1 MADKK
6 SKGGLTRLTMKDL
19 NAAISRGVK
28 LRESQ
33 IPSALETG
41 TKMFTA
47 SSEKTRQDVKKRREK
62 ALKELAEYKQS
73 MQFARRALR
82 NLDKNSSQQ
91 DYLDAGL
98 PLVSKDKLNSYTMSD
113 VNFAHMKN
121 EKKAKGTS
129 DYRMGGMVLSSVDNR
144 KKK

>member
-1 MADKK
+1 MAEKGAK
-6 SKGGLTRLTMKDL
+6 SNLTRLTMKDL
-19 NAAISRGVK
+19 NAAISRGID
-28 LRESQ
+28 LREKQ

-91 DYLDAGL
+91 DYLDSGL
-98 PLVSKDKLNSYTMSD
+98 PLVSKDKLDSYIMSD
-113 VNFAHMKN
+113 VNFAHMKS
-121 EKKAKGTS
+121 EKKAKGAS
-129 DYRMGGMVLSSVDNR
+129 DYRKGGMVISTVDNR